1 MTVVAVLALLIAL
14 GALALAVST
23 SQQLK
28 AQPAAP
34 ATTED
39 DVPPDVHAL
48 REEVAALR
56 LDVSGM
62 LRHLAVV
69 RYDAFP
75 DVGGRLSWSMSLL
88 DDNADGVVLTA
99 IHGRNDSRT
108 YAKGIRAGKCAQQL
122 SPEEEQAVERAR
134 P

>member
-1 MTVVAVLALLIAL
+1 MTVVAVIALLIAL

-28 AQPAAP
+28 AQPTEPAAGD
-34 ATTED
+34 D
-39 DVPPDVHAL
+39 DVPADVQAL

-56 LDVSGM
+56 LDIGGM
-62 LRHLAVV
+62 LRHVAVV

-108 YAKGIRAGKCAQQL
+108 YAKGIRGGKCQQQL